1 MGSTNVNDGVSR
13 LLGQISLALTTGP
26 SRSWTG
32 RYAVTMN
39 PARGLARAL
48 THGVR
53 NQEQGN
59 GSDRDPVPQPECG
72 TVLLHH
78 SARG

>member
-1 MGSTNVNDGVSR
+1 VRSSTGPS
-13 LLGQISLALTTGP
+13 TTGMALWP
-26 SRSWTG
+26 SRSWTD